1 MNVTFDIPREE
12 VSARFMDA
20 GIHENVE
27 LTKVETGISP
37 NGNKFLAFYFRN
49 ELGETGSHTEW
60 ETTNE
65 DPAKKLEKELNQ
77 ISRVK
82 QIATCF
88 MPAEQFV
95 FQAKDF
101 QDFAYKTVNL
111 LSSKITGVKL
121 RVKFVYPKETSK
133 FTSLPS
139 YWRFRFIERMD
150 NNGFYG
156 DKAVEKSNVKILSMD
171 RVSRP
176 KADTPPVV
184 INPFNNQSG
193 QIIAENPAS
202 PF

>member
-1 MNVTFDIPREE
+1 MNVTLDIPREE

-27 LTKVETGISP
+27 LTKIESGTSP
-37 NGNKFLAFYFRN
+37 NGNKFLAFYFKN
-49 ELGETGSHTEW
+49 ENGETGSHTEW
-60 ETTNE
+60 EVTST
-65 DPAKKLEKELNQ
+65 DPTQKAEKELNQ

-88 MPAEQFV
+88 MPSELFV
-95 FQAKDF
+95 FAAKDF
-101 QDFAYKTVNL
+101 EDFANKTVKL
-111 LSSKITGVKL
+111 LEGKSTGVKL

-156 DKAVEKSNVKILSMD
+156 DKTAEKSTVKLLSMD
-171 RVSRP
+171 RISRP
-176 KADTPPVV
+176 KPDAIPATE
-184 INPFNNQSG
+184 NPFATAG
-193 QIIAENPAS
+193 TNP
-202 PF
+202 F